1 LHEHVD
7 NQSDMVKLVSKHFP
21 KLAHRITLLLFAI
34 WRQKWDFSNK
44 TKACDHLICRL
55 LTVFNI
61 EFGGVNG
68 NLLEH
73 LEGILGVIKE
83 ILNNKK

>member
-1 LHEHVD
+1 
-7 NQSDMVKLVSKHFP
+7 MVKLVSKHFP

-61 EFGGVNG
+61 EFGGERG
-68 NLLEH
+68 NNFRCFVPCKSVPYIYLIVKVTE
-73 LEGILGVIKE
+73 
-83 ILNNKK
+83 